1 MKRIL
6 LSLLVAGTLQAQAQ
20 NILDNKVTIKY
31 TQNSNLKIHD
41 GSKTFAL
48 DVQMNYTQR
57 NADSLKA
64 YETAK
69 AAYLSQLEIAV
80 DAFEQQ
86 KAKIDQQHLQNL
98 VTWEQQVAA
107 GNTAAQQPV
116 KQPYPAFLPP
126 TRPKKPFL
134 IQEITPASIIA
145 ATRVE
150 GLNQSATST
159 TKVTLVFE
167 GFEKGMVKQEAK
179 GTGTS
184 TRYEWVIQ
192 YRHPVTLKIEIPG
205 KGLIVNQRIP
215 STESF
220 RSFRTKEFKSI
231 NEFNLWWSQN
241 EELTW
246 EDRQK
251 QVVFE
256 NMESINSFM
265 TSNYG
270 YPVMVRRVELYSAK
284 SKDFD
289 YSDVQKAFSTME
301 SGMLLLAYPEKF
313 NECRNKLSD
322 AVMQYLNILKESD
335 PTNKKARID
344 NVVTSAIY
352 INLAECYLWMNDF
365 INAEVY
371 ANKAITLGINK
382 YERDGKALL
391 GLIREQSMRY
401 SANQ

>member
-1 MKRIL
+1 
-6 LSLLVAGTLQAQAQ
+6 
-20 NILDNKVTIKY
+20 
-31 TQNSNLKIHD
+31 
-41 GSKTFAL
+41 
-48 DVQMNYTQR
+48 
-57 NADSLKA
+57 
-64 YETAK
+64 
-69 AAYLSQLEIAV
+69 
-80 DAFEQQ
+80 
-86 KAKIDQQHLQNL
+86 
-98 VTWEQQVAA
+98 
-107 GNTAAQQPV
+107 
-116 KQPYPAFLPP
+116 
-126 TRPKKPFL
+126 
-134 IQEITPASIIA
+134 
-145 ATRVE
+145 
-150 GLNQSATST
+150 
-159 TKVTLVFE
+159 
-167 GFEKGMVKQEAK
+167 
-179 GTGTS
+179 
-184 TRYEWVIQ
+184 
-192 YRHPVTLKIEIPG
+192 
-205 KGLIVNQRIP
+205 
-215 STESF
+215 
-220 RSFRTKEFKSI
+220 
-231 NEFNLWWSQN
+231 
-241 EELTW
+241 
-246 EDRQK
+246 
-251 QVVFE
+251 VVFE

-289 YSDVQKAFSTME
+289 YGDVQKAFSTME

-371 ANKAITLGINK
+371 ANKAITIGINK